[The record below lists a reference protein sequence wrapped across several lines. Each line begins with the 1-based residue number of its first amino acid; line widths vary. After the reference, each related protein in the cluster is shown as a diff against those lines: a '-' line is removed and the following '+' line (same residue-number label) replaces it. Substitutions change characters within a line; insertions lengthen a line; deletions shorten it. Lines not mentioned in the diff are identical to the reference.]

1 MTDGDHPLPE
11 QGRGGSPILN
21 AIAGRCPRCGQ
32 GRLFRGF
39 LQIAPRCEACGL
51 NLTHH
56 DAADGPAVFVTFIV
70 GAIAA
75 VGAVWLDLSQNPP
88 IWVHFI
94 IWPVVVTGLSVGLLR
109 PFKGFFVGAQ
119 YKYRAVDRELGEKD

>member
-1 MTDGDHPLPE
+1 MNKAAGLET
-11 QGRGGSPILN
+11 GSPILK

-39 LQIAPRCEACGL
+39 LQVAPECEVCAL

-56 DAADGPAVFVTFIV
+56 DAADGPAVFVTFFV
-70 GAIAA
+70 GTIAA
-75 VGAVWLDLSQNPP
+75 VGAVWFDLSQNPP
-88 IWVHFI
+88 IWLHFV
-94 IWPVVVTGLSVGLLR
+94 IWPIVVTGLSVGLLR

-119 YKYRAVDRELGEKD
+119 YKYRAVDRTMDNDGGSQ